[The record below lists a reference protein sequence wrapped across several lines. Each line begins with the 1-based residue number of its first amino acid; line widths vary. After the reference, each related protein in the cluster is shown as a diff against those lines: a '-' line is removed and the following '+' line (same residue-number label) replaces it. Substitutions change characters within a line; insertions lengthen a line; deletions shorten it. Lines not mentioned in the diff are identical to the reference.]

1 MFVFYLGFAL
11 SVLGLLITTFL
22 TFKTKNVIS
31 PQMFLF
37 VGVLIFLY
45 LPAMANDFS
54 IANNEF
60 NSIIFI
66 GILGCFV
73 ASAIFPYNILD
84 RDERKEKD
92 IPLTIFKYGAIIYM
106 IILSYEIVQTIIEK
120 GSILAVF
127 LSNRLDSYLGDDI
140 ANNRSPFKSL
150 LFEGLKIFF
159 YYYVDYL
166 FCNGKKGRAVA
177 FFLVPMIHH
186 RFTAVTRYDFLAMAG
201 ALLIFWIDQR
211 LYTKNTQKKENKRR
225 INFFKIAIIAF
236 VGVYF
241 ALLFM
246 KTANLTRHGLGSEKV
261 DLSYSTLLLD
271 EFSTDANYY
280 EYLYELTNAVDNGTY
295 EMEYGSAWLLY
306 PFVNLIPRTI
316 WHDKPYTSFSVR
328 GTEGVY
334 WSYDSGNPV
343 VTFTLFGEGYA
354 QFGLLGVFICPLIF
368 LGCRFFNF
376 RQARK
381 MKYNKLYI
389 LIIMFSLLT
398 FMRAEAPIFHAI
410 IDGLWL
416 WIIQKYLLTSK
427 INRITR

>member
-1 MFVFYLGFAL
+1 MFVFYLGFVL
-11 SVLGLLITTFL
+11 SVIGLLFTTFR
-22 TFKTKNVIS
+22 TFKTRNIIS

-45 LPAMANDFS
+45 LPAV
-54 IANNEF
+54 ANNFSLSDTSF
-60 NSIIFI
+60 NATILI
-66 GILGCFV
+66 GIIGCFA
-73 ASAIFPYNILD
+73 ASALFPYNILD
-84 RDERKEKD
+84 RDEKKERE
-92 IPLTIFKYGAIIYM
+92 IPITIFKYGAIIYA
-106 IILSYEIVQTIIEK
+106 IVLSYEIVHTIMEK

-140 ANNRSPFKSL
+140 AENGSPIRALF
-150 LFEGLKIFF
+150 FEGLKIFF
-159 YYYVDYL
+159 YYYVNYL
-166 FCNGKKGRAVA
+166 FCNGKKWRAIGL
-177 FFLVPMIHH
+177 FIIPMIHH
-186 RFTAVTRYDFLAMAG
+186 RFTAITRYDFLAMAG
-201 ALLIFWIDQR
+201 ALLIFWLDQK
-211 LYTKNTQKKENKRR
+211 LYTGRQQKEEGKKR
-225 INFFKIAIIAF
+225 INFLKVTIIAV

-246 KTANLTRHGLGSEKV
+246 KTANLTRHGLGNEKF
-261 DLSYSTLLLD
+261 DISYSSLLLD

-280 EYLYELTNAVDNGTY
+280 EYLYELSKAVDDGTY
-295 EMEYGSAWLLY
+295 NMEYGAAWYYY
-306 PFVNLIPRTI
+306 PFVNMIPRAI

-354 QFGLLGVFICPLIF
+354 QFGLFGVFICPLIF
-368 LGCRFFNF
+368 LGCRFVNF
-376 RQARK
+376 RQARR

-398 FMRAEAPIFHAI
+398 YMRAEAPVFHMI

-416 WIIQKYLLTSK
+416 WGIQKYLIRK
-427 INRITR
+427 